1 MNRYYY
7 PRYANSR
14 RPPHYPKSSI
24 NSNKIDTLAVNKNSS
39 VFGANKESSRKN
51 PDPELEQQKTQV
63 TKLNIDKPILEFHG
77 IQIYQDDLLILMLLF
92 FLYKENV
99 NDGLLYMTLLALL
112 VL

>member
-14 RPPHYPKSSI
+14 RPPHYPKSNI
-24 NSNKIDTLAVNKNSS
+24 NLNKIDTLAVNKDSS
-39 VFGANKESSRKN
+39 LFSANPKLSRKT
-51 PDPELEQQKTQV
+51 PDSKSEQQKTQV
-63 TKLNIDKPILEFHG
+63 AKLNIDKSILEFHG

-99 NDGLLYMTLLALL
+99 NDGLLYMALLALL
-112 VL
+112 IL